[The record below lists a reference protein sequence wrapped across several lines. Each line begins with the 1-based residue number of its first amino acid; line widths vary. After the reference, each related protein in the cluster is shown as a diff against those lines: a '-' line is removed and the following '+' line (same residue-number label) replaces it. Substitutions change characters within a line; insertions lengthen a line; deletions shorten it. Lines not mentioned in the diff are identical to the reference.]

1 MKKFVKFIP
10 AALAVVA
17 LASCSSDDLF
27 EKNGNADL
35 SGKTI
40 NVYVEGDDQTR
51 TAIQEDEQTGNQFV
65 WTAGDEFKLY
75 GTVERLTNTY
85 RFTQTTAAAAEYSKT
100 SAQAYLV
107 GDDNLGTSLAYAL
120 YPNYDNSTDPALK
133 NKNFFNSEYFAQF
146 EMVLPKT
153 WAYDTEKA
161 QDGVYYAE
169 FPMWGEAN
177 ANHDAVTFKYTTAF
191 MRIELTGLSAASTA
205 ELIITADQ
213 QLCGRFIGNVKEG
226 GDPNGAAVAYPALE
240 PADAEV
246 AAGTYTMQTAAQLN
260 TAFTSDVL
268 YSTLTP
274 AELKLQQVKIT
285 LDQFNNNDKRVI
297 YLPIPC
303 QNYGHLSMVLNYP
316 NEHRQDVV
324 REGKPLPLIG
334 KRGAFGKITKSFSVT
349 DEFKTPKDINQELY
363 NNRTDANPLNYI
375 SHVQMTVDG
384 ATISATD
391 PGLNTIL
398 MPNMASQNIVLNFDY
413 PTAPAITQNAAGDIL
428 YIKDLDAANP
438 FTGKLVI
445 NTLSIGMDIDINLP
459 QADVQLIGADDATY
473 YYKNVFV
480 HKAKSITFGDGTTV
494 TKQGSGDIITDYAN
508 TGATVLVEKNAT
520 AYSVRMK
527 NKDAEVEVKGTAERV
542 GFDRN
547 NPTLT
552 VTGGTINFLRS
563 YFVASSTDKA
573 TGTVTSTGAANIKKV
588 DAGETNFE
596 FSSTWDGESAIAP
609 QVNLSSAYTVY
620 TAAQL
625 AYFQSTT
632 WTPADVTINLLTD
645 VDLDGKNWAGINN
658 TAKSVTIDAT
668 DTHFGTNLA
677 GTSEFHSIINLDLT
691 KGVNVIADANTA
703 ALTKTG
709 LGLISVAKDVTIS
722 TGLNISTVNCVL
734 HKYYDKGDQAT
745 SGTYDFAI
753 HGIGSLVGNATGDV
767 SLTNVKVMLAGNKFG
782 YGVSGS
788 KGTYI
793 GGIVGKADGAI
804 TITKSE
810 VNMTPGSN
818 TMICGYYNLGGI
830 VGGESAN
837 DKDIVIGNS
846 TAGNVCT
853 VTIGGFTVDYN
864 NGKTIDKNMGRVG
877 GFIGSAGSMTAN
889 NVYWNG
895 DLTAAVTLYG
905 TATVNTWPTQAMMKN
920 KIIQGSA
927 PDFDY
932 LTYTKNNDFIGYCG
946 DEITSPGTINVNNN
960 VAKTTPLT
968 KPDGSDNQGKAL
980 YWFE

>member
-107 GDDNLGTSLAYAL
+107 GNDNLGTSLAYAL

-274 AELKLQQVKIT
+274 AQLKLQQVKIT

-375 SHVQMTVDG
+375 SHVQMTVKG
-384 ATISATD
+384 STISATD

-398 MPNMASQNIVLNFDY
+398 MPSMATDDVILNFDY
-413 PTAPAITQNAAGDIL
+413 GTAPAITKDGTDDVL
-428 YIKDLDAANP
+428 YIKDLNADDP

-563 YFVASSTDKA
+563 YFVTSSTDKA

-609 QVNLSSAYTVY
+609 QVISSAYTVY

-677 GTSEFHSIINLDLT
+677 GTKKVHTISKLNLSEKLNADAALDNSTVGNLDIDGVGFISNAAAVQIAQPGLIIDGVT
-691 KGVNVIADANTA
+691 CLFDCYRKGVYNATTNPHYQFE
-703 ALTKTG
+703 
-709 LGLISVAKDVTIS
+709 
-722 TGLNISTVNCVL
+722 VNN
-734 HKYYDKGDQAT
+734 
-745 SGTYDFAI
+745 
-753 HGIGSLVGNATGDV
+753 IGSLIGKATGAV
-767 SLTNVKVMLAGNKFG
+767 SLTDVKVTLTSDFGYSVSTQAGN
-782 YGVSGS
+782 
-788 KGTYI
+788 I
-793 GGIVGKADGAI
+793 GGI
-804 TITKSE
+804 
-810 VNMTPGSN
+810 
-818 TMICGYYNLGGI
+818 
-830 VGGESAN
+830 
-837 DKDIVIGNS
+837 IGNAADDVTFDGVEFS
-846 TAGNVCT
+846 TTGVIAG
-853 VTIGGFTVDYN
+853 Y
-864 NGKTIDKNMGRVG
+864 KNLG
-877 GFIGSAGSMTAN
+877 GFIGFTS
-889 NVYWNG
+889 G
-895 DLTAAVTLYG
+895 DNAK
-905 TATVNTWPTQAMMKN
+905 TATFKKQNGAANCSSRVTGGFKVLYTDASNQSDKVQGTFGAYIGTTSTDVTINGNQIASYTNTASNLP
-920 KIIQGSA
+920 
-927 PDFDY
+927 Y
-932 LTYTKNNDFIGYCG
+932 LTKNRKAIVDPVTGNFTIYNLALDQQYLGYFG
-946 DEITSPGTINVNNN
+946 DEIPTGVDVSINGKTGKVAATSLPSSIGSSEIYLYHFDKANV
-960 VAKTTPLT
+960 
-968 KPDGSDNQGKAL
+968 Q
-980 YWFE
+980 